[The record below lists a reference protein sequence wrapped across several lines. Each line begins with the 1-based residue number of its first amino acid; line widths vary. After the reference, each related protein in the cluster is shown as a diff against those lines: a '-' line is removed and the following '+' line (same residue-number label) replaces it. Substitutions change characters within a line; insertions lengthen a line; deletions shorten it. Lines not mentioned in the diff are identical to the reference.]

1 MFIYNLTLEDWKNV
15 GVILVIT
22 IFMLV
27 FLYTAYLFIGLC
39 LKDLRWLEIYFC
51 PVGYDKRQ
59 EALKKARDA
68 LYD

>member
-1 MFIYNLTLEDWKNV
+1 
-15 GVILVIT
+15 
-22 IFMLV
+22 MLV